1 MRSTSCCLR
10 LYPTTISKAS
20 LIPTN
25 PPQLNSLEK
34 NRGTWRRP
42 CSVVIGVA
50 SCFTIIGLQFNNSIQ
65 LEHQVMPKEENIMLV
80 AMSNSM
86 DDEHD
91 DHVLNNPSSSSSKV
105 LLVSGSASAKWSQKR
120 MCPSWQGNNPLE
132 TIVPENL
139 PRPAARRRYE
149 AVTSTSKTAPALSMS
164 IKLNSN
170 RDGCFSM

>member
-1 MRSTSCCLR
+1 
-10 LYPTTISKAS
+10 
-20 LIPTN
+20 
-25 PPQLNSLEK
+25 
-34 NRGTWRRP
+34 
-42 CSVVIGVA
+42 
-50 SCFTIIGLQFNNSIQ
+50 
-65 LEHQVMPKEENIMLV
+65 MPKEENNIMLV

-91 DHVLNNPSSSSSKV
+91 DDHVLNNSSSSKV
-105 LLVSGSASAKWSQKR
+105 LLVSGSTKWSQKR

-149 AVTSTSKTAPALSMS
+149 AVTSTSKTAPPLSMS

>member
-10 LYPTTISKAS
+10 LYPTTTSKAS

-34 NRGTWRRP
+34 SRGTWRRPWP

-50 SCFTIIGLQFNNSIQ
+50 SCFTIIGLQYNNSIQ

-80 AMSNSM
+80 AMSNLM
-86 DDEHD
+86 DDYD
-91 DHVLNNPSSSSSKV
+91 DHVLNNPSSSKV
-105 LLVSGSASAKWSQKR
+105 LLVSGSAKWSQKR

-149 AVTSTSKTAPALSMS
+149 AVRSNSKTAPPLSMS
-164 IKLNSN
+164 VKLKSN
-170 RDGCFSM
+170 RDSCFSM

>member
-80 AMSNSM
+80 AISNSM
-86 DDEHD
+86 DDDHD
-91 DHVLNNPSSSSSKV
+91 DHVSV
-105 LLVSGSASAKWSQKR
+105 LVSGSAKWSQKR
-120 MCPSWQGNNPLE
+120 VCPSWQGNNPLE

-139 PRPAARRRYE
+139 PRPAARHRYE
-149 AVTSTSKTAPALSMS
+149 AVRSTSKTAPPLSMS
-164 IKLNSN
+164 VKLKSN
-170 RDGCFSM
+170 RDSCFSM

>member
-1 MRSTSCCLR
+1 
-10 LYPTTISKAS
+10 
-20 LIPTN
+20 
-25 PPQLNSLEK
+25 
-34 NRGTWRRP
+34 
-42 CSVVIGVA
+42 
-50 SCFTIIGLQFNNSIQ
+50 
-65 LEHQVMPKEENIMLV
+65 MPKEENIMLV
-80 AMSNSM
+80 TMSNSM

-91 DHVLNNPSSSSSKV
+91 DDHVLNNSSSSKV
-105 LLVSGSASAKWSQKR
+105 LLVSGSTKWSQKR

-149 AVTSTSKTAPALSMS
+149 AVTSTSKTAPPLSMS